1 MRYHCQDEV
10 DTVKYGAKFGTHR
23 ERVKFTPC
31 PKMLRKN
38 LSISIL
44 FLISFLGMASQ
55 GLCQESS
62 NRERTISRFS
72 GKIPREWGERVRGV
86 KTKLNTDHKV
96 IALTFDAC
104 GGTGGNGYDAKLIE
118 YLKSER
124 IPATLFISGKWIDAN
139 PDVLREL
146 AKNPLFE
153 VENHGL
159 NHRPCSVNGRSV
171 RGKEGTKSVGEVF
184 DEIEQNAIKIQ
195 TLTGVKPRYYRPGAA
210 ACDEI
215 CVEIANVLGYE
226 VVNFSVLG
234 DAGAT
239 YPEKRVKEA
248 LLNAPPSSIIL
259 MHMNRPE
266 GDTAEGVME
275 AIPELKKQGFK
286 FIRLSEYEL
295 K

>member
-1 MRYHCQDEV
+1 
-10 DTVKYGAKFGTHR
+10 
-23 ERVKFTPC
+23 
-31 PKMLRKN
+31 MLRKN

-44 FLISFLGMASQ
+44 ILTFLIEIASQ
-55 GLCQESS
+55 GLCQESGH
-62 NRERTISRFS
+62 RERMISRFS
-72 GKIPREWGERVRGV
+72 GKIPREWGERVKGV
-86 KTKLNTDHKV
+86 KTKLNTDDKA

-104 GGTGGNGYDAKLIE
+104 GGPGGNGYDAKLIE
-118 YLKSER
+118 YLKSEK
-124 IPATLFISGKWIDAN
+124 IPATLFISGKWINAN
-139 PDVLREL
+139 ADIFQQFVR
-146 AKNPLFE
+146 NPLFE

-159 NHRPCSVNGRSV
+159 NHKPCSVNGRSA
-171 RGKEGTKSVGEVF
+171 RGKKGTKSVGEVF
-184 DEIEQNAIKIQ
+184 DEIEQNAIKIE
-195 TLTGVKPRYYRPGAA
+195 TLTGDKPRYYRPAAA

-239 YPEKRVKEA
+239 YSKKRVKEA

-275 AIPELKKQGFK
+275 AIPELRRRGFK
-286 FIRLSEYEL
+286 FIKLSEGVL
-295 K
+295 R

>member
-1 MRYHCQDEV
+1 M
-10 DTVKYGAKFGTHR
+10 
-23 ERVKFTPC
+23 

-38 LSISIL
+38 LSIPIL
-44 FLISFLGMASQ
+44 FLIALVGMASQ
-55 GLCQESS
+55 GLCQESNS
-62 NRERTISRFS
+62 RERMIARFS
-72 GKIPREWGERVRGV
+72 GITPREWGERVRGV
-86 KTKLNTDHKV
+86 KTKLNTDDKG

-104 GGTGGNGYDAKLIE
+104 GGQRSNGYDAELIE
-118 YLKSER
+118 YLISEK

-159 NHRPCSVNGRSV
+159 NHKPCSINGRSV
-171 RGKEGTKSVGEVF
+171 RGKKGTKSVGEVF

-195 TLTGVKPRYYRPGAA
+195 TLTGVKPRYYRPAA
-210 ACDEI
+210 ASCDEI
-215 CVEIANVLGYE
+215 CVEIANALGYE

-239 YPEKRVKEA
+239 YSRNQVKQA

-259 MHMNRPE
+259 LHMNRPK
-266 GDTAEGVME
+266 GDTAEGVVE

-286 FIRLSEYEL
+286 FVRLSDCGL
-295 K
+295 R

>member
-1 MRYHCQDEV
+1 
-10 DTVKYGAKFGTHR
+10 
-23 ERVKFTPC
+23 
-31 PKMLRKN
+31 MLKKN

-44 FLISFLGMASQ
+44 FLIFFIGIASQ

-62 NRERTISRFS
+62 NRERMISRFH
-72 GKIPREWGERVRGV
+72 GKIPQEWGERVRGV
-86 KTKLNTDHKV
+86 KTKLNTDQKV
-96 IALTFDAC
+96 LALTFDAC
-104 GGTGGNGYDAKLIE
+104 GGPKGSSYDVMLIN
-118 YLKSER
+118 YLRSEK

-139 PDVLREL
+139 PDIFQQL

-159 NHRPCSVNGRSV
+159 NHKSCSVNGRSV
-171 RGKEGTKSVGEVF
+171 RGKEGTKGVGEVF

-195 TLTGVKPRYYRPGAA
+195 TLTGAKPKYYRPAAA

-215 CVEIANVLGYE
+215 CVKIANVLGYE

-239 YPEKRVKEA
+239 YSKKQVKEA

-259 MHMNRPE
+259 MHMNRPA

-286 FIRLSEYEL
+286 FVKLSEYDL